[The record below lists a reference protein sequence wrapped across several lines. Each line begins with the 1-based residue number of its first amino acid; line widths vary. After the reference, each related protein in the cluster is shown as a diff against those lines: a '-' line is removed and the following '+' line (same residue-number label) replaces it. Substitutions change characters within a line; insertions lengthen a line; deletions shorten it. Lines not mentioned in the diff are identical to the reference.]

1 MKKGTRMRG
10 FSMIELMTA
19 IAIVAILGAVAV
31 VGYQE
36 YTTRAAAADLVSAH
50 HNIRSAVLAQGD
62 KSADNCDDLLRGY
75 DRKLLDDPHAA
86 LDYGFEAVPG
96 GGFRPVLTVCATAGG
111 PGKVAVVKR
120 AYESFSAM
128 GVAEKSS
135 TTGDTLA
142 SFSVRLTDGDKALC
156 KNWKA
161 RSAGCGQAAP
171 AVTPRP
177 PAQPVQPPTQPAS
190 PAIQPAQQAA
200 ATTAAPLPPVPQPRS
215 NQVPPAVTTAATC
228 PAGQEKVLITS
239 GAQAQNACAPKC
251 QTGERR
257 NTAGLC
263 IKDEPPPPPAWAAN
277 APDPGTPPPPA
288 QPGQLPTCAAGSKL
302 ATTFVRGVLTNT
314 CVTEACPAGQ
324 KPDGSGQC
332 VSSCPASLTW
342 DRANQICID
351 KSSPPP
357 CPDGRV
363 RDSDGQCGCPNRLA
377 DDGDGNCVCADTYG
391 PTCDL
396 DFGLGMCGEDFVQ
409 EMCTRFCSVCT
420 DPPGL
425 PPLGTGGAPQIPP
438 HHPVL
443 KNLLPHTR
451 GETLVLDDRQ
461 LMQAFG
467 VVSPDGSP
475 VSITR
480 IELTEE
486 GHMLHPGDF
495 DRLKSMYSF
504 TRRDDGRWQITVTGD
519 PMAPILYPG
528 GRNGTYR
535 LVDLVTGLR
544 FTFTNGVGSTQTR
557 TTYATSRW

>member
-1 MKKGTRMRG
+1 MSKTNHRARG
-10 FSMIELMTA
+10 FSLLELM
-19 IAIVAILGAVAV
+19 IAISIAAILGAVAFH
-31 VGYQE
+31 GYQQ
-36 YTTRAAAADLVSAH
+36 YIARAAAADIVSAH
-50 HNIRSAVLAQGD
+50 HNLRNAAQALGDAGVEDCAALAG
-62 KSADNCDDLLRGY
+62 KL
-75 DRKLLDDPHAA
+75 DRKLLADPYAR
-86 LDYGFEAVPG
+86 LDVGFEAVP
-96 GGFRPVLTVCATAGG
+96 GGFRPVLTVCATAQDSARN
-111 PGKVAVVKR
+111 VAVAKR
-120 AYESFSAM
+120 AYETFAEM
-128 GVAEKSS
+128 GVAEKTVLRTDSVV
-135 TTGDTLA
+135 
-142 SFSVRLTDGDKALC
+142 SFAVRLTQGDAALC
-156 KNWKA
+156 AKA
-161 RSAGCGQAAP
+161 PAPVPCGQSAPVAALAQP
-171 AVTPRP
+171 ATVAAQ
-177 PAQPVQPPTQPAS
+177 PAQPAQPA
-190 PAIQPAQQAA
+190 ANV
-200 ATTAAPLPPVPQPRS
+200 LPPVPQPRV
-215 NQVPPAVTTAATC
+215 NQPAPQPVSPAASC

-239 GAQAQNACAPKC
+239 GTQAQSACAPTC
-251 QTGERR
+251 LAGERR

-314 CVTEACPAGQ
+314 CVADACPAGQ

-342 DRANQICID
+342 DRANHVCID

-363 RDSDGQCGCPNRLA
+363 RGSDGQCGCPNRQT

-396 DFGLGMCGEDFVQ
+396 DFGLGLCGEAFVQ
-409 EMCTRFCSVCT
+409 EMCTRFCSLCT

-425 PPLGTGGAPQIPP
+425 APLGTGGAPQIPP
-438 HHPVL
+438 YHPML
-443 KNLLPHTR
+443 KALLPHTP
-451 GETLVLDDRQ
+451 GEALVLDDRQ

-480 IELTEE
+480 IELTDE
-486 GHMLHPGDF
+486 GHMYHPGDF
-495 DRLKSMYSF
+495 DRLKSTYSF
-504 TRRDDGRWQITVTGD
+504 TRRDDGRWQISVTGD

-535 LVDLVTGLR
+535 LFDLVTGLR

-557 TTYATSRW
+557 TTYATARW